1 MINKCK
7 RGKQQ
12 VCAVSYGV
20 SERNDLM
27 KKTVTSLLALVVFIA
42 LSSMAAAAE
51 KTAEAPKNE
60 AAEAIS
66 QITGTDKSTQAVSDD
81 KKTVEKKSAEK
92 PAPTANTT
100 PAKPVAATKTTVK
113 TTSNDVKEAVS
124 VASADVPAITGRP
137 IKPSPMKPG
146 VPETR
151 ETFLVTS
158 EWLLKNKGHVIL
170 VDARPESLYAG
181 GHIAGAVNA
190 SWTYF
195 ANMSAPTGT
204 MKYGT
209 IFNNTTMAKRI
220 GALGI
225 NGKKTVIV
233 YDDAGGW
240 GQSGW
245 TLWILRMGGI
255 KNAKILE
262 GGLSGWKA
270 AGGKVTKTASRN
282 KAVAFTIKQ
291 YEPHYVVNTE
301 WLDNNLGK
309 QGLVLLD
316 VRTPAEY
323 KGKIRPFQEK
333 RAGHLPGALNI
344 EMQEFVT
351 SDYEILDVPAI
362 TEKLAKA
369 GVTPDNEIVIY
380 DTAGVRAAFV
390 TMVLRHA
397 GFHKTQCYD
406 EGFQAWAGK
415 ADLPLEKNE

>member
-1 MINKCK
+1 
-7 RGKQQ
+7 
-12 VCAVSYGV
+12 
-20 SERNDLM
+20 M
-27 KKTVTSLLALVVFIA
+27 KKTVTSVLALVVFIA
-42 LSSMAAAAE
+42 LSSMAIAAE
-51 KTAEAPKNE
+51 KQAEPQKNE
-60 AAEAIS
+60 AAEAIA
-66 QITGTDKSTQAVSDD
+66 QITGSSKAPQAASDD
-81 KKTVEKKSAEK
+81 KKTVDKKSAEK
-92 PAPTANTT
+92 PAPAANTT
-100 PAKPVAATKTTVK
+100 PAKPTATPKTTPK
-113 TTSNDVKEAVS
+113 TASNDITAKSAVS
-124 VASADVPAITGRP
+124 SADVTVIAGRP
-137 IKPSPMKPG
+137 LKPSPMKPG
-146 VPETR
+146 VPESR
-151 ETFLVTS
+151 ESLLVS
-158 EWLLKNKGHVIL
+158 PEWLLKNKGNVII

-181 GHIAGAVNA
+181 GHISGAVNA

-195 ANMSAPTGT
+195 ANMTAPTGT

-225 NGKKTVIV
+225 NGKRTVIV

-245 TLWILRMGGI
+245 TLWILRMSGI

-262 GGLSGWKA
+262 GGLTGWKT
-270 AGGKVTKTASRN
+270 AGGKVTKAASRN
-282 KAVAFTIKQ
+282 KAVAFSIKK
-291 YEPHYVVNTE
+291 YEPDYVVDTE
-301 WLDNNLGK
+301 WIENNLGK

-344 EMQEFVT
+344 EMQEFVS
-351 SDYEILDVPAI
+351 SDYTILDVASI

-390 TMVLRHA
+390 TMVLRYA

-406 EGFQAWAGK
+406 EGFQAWAGR
-415 ADLPLEKNE
+415 ADLPLEKTE